1 MCSLLKKIC
10 FAFEAGGIRFLSSQ
24 KMYFVSNLGELLLCD
39 EAVPVLVKH
48 LEGRVHLQQR
58 HHQHH
63 QHLEGHVHLAHCL
76 VSLVHD
82 LHLEKVLCT
91 LNSQSCVTELAQVSR
106 NKIR

>member
-24 KMYFVSNLGELLLCD
+24 KMYLVSNLGELLLCD

-48 LEGRVHLQQR
+48 LEGRVHL
-58 HHQHH
+58 
-63 QHLEGHVHLAHCL
+63 AHCL

-82 LHLEKVLCT
+82 LHLEKVLCM